1 MRVHL
6 AWDCIDTVE
15 SSSRTMNIYMFSYA
29 IGTEQWTYFKSIDA
43 KMYDGVNLHK
53 VSIRRRDLMQF
64 HSLFWTR

>member
-6 AWDCIDTVE
+6 AWDCIDTIE
-15 SSSRTMNIYMFSYA
+15 SSSRTMNVYSFPLQLGLSSGRIL
-29 IGTEQWTYFKSIDA
+29 KSIDA

-64 HSLFWTR
+64 HSLF